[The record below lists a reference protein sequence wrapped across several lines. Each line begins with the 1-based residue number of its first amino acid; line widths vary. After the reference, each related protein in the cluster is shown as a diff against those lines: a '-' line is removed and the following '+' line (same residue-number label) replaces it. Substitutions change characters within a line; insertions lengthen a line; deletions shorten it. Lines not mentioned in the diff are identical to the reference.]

1 MCGYTL
7 CIWSAWVRKIW
18 VFVTGVFYDCVFVF
32 VGREISCFGVLK
44 SILCDRYRIGVI
56 LCRNVF
62 FVGIVFWIW

>member
-1 MCGYTL
+1 M
-7 CIWSAWVRKIW
+7 
-18 VFVTGVFYDCVFVF
+18 FVTGVFYDCVFVF